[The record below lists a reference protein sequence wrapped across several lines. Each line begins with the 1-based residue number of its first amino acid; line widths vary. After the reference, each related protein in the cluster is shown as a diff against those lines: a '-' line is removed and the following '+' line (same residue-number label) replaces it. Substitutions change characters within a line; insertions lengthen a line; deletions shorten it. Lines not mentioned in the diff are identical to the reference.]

1 VTRLATRLAEAKR
14 FLAAGRITA
23 DLIHM
28 RFSVMGMLALA
39 GLILVAGG
47 ITSGLRAARNRL
59 VVENRSGQPIVRLE
73 VSMRSVP
80 VATFHNLSDGA
91 EGSATFRVVGDNS
104 LDLSGALADG
114 TRVRGNFGYFTTG
127 GYGERPRFIVRRGG
141 QIDFTQ

>member
-1 VTRLATRLAEAKR
+1 LFPERRTDVVVRLPRVR
-14 FLAAGRITA
+14 FL
-23 DLIHM
+23 
-28 RFSVMGMLALA
+28 VMGTLALM

-47 ITSGLRAARNRL
+47 ITAALRAARNRL

-80 VATFHNLSDGA
+80 VATFRNIPDSG

-104 LDLSGALADG
+104 FDLSGALADG
-114 TRVRGNFGYFTTG
+114 TRLGGNFGYVTTG
-127 GYGERPRFIVRRGG
+127 DYGERCRFIIRRGG